1 MKGKTKR
8 DSEISP
14 TRKWELKRKRKKKS
28 LTCMNCESEL
38 FDKGNATI
46 RKRNST

>member
-14 TRKWELKRKRKKKS
+14 TRKWELKRKRKKIIN
-28 LTCMNCESEL
+28 LYEL
-38 FDKGNATI
+38 
-46 RKRNST
+46 